1 MSPCARRQRV
11 IQFEESRRSSSDAV
25 QNQNQ
30 RDSMTPLN
38 LTAPPVPMNI
48 APQAPLSFPP
58 PRTIE
63 DTGLPTSFLYD
74 LALKIIYFAG
84 EMQALAVADE
94 MRLPHTNLVENVL
107 NFLVKEEFCQ
117 ITGATGFNERAYRY
131 VVTSKGSAKAQE
143 LLARNTYAGPAP
155 VPLTAY
161 NDAMGRQEIG
171 LISVSRDT
179 IRNSFTD
186 IVISDAMLRR
196 VGPAVNSARSI
207 FLYGPPGNGKTTIA
221 EHMARLLGG
230 NVYLPHAVYADGQI
244 IRLFDHINHRAVSE
258 SQRLGASNETARRD
272 TRWVLCQRPFINV
285 GGELTLETLDLIFD
299 PVSKTYEAPFQ
310 MKANGGMFLI
320 DDFGR
325 QQMRPQD
332 LLNRWIVPLEK
343 RYDFLTLQTGKKIEI
358 PFDALIVFSTNLDPR
373 DLMDEAFLRRIRY
386 KINVPNPSWDDFRV
400 IFQMNCAQRHIPYDE
415 EMFKYLVLEHYVKIK
430 REPKSVHPR
439 DLLDQ
444 LMDIARYLQKEP
456 RLEQE
461 LLDAAVDAYFVK
473 LS

>member
-1 MSPCARRQRV
+1 MSAFISSAPTLTKTS
-11 IQFEESRRSSSDAV
+11 ESSG
-25 QNQNQ
+25 
-30 RDSMTPLN
+30 
-38 LTAPPVPMNI
+38 PVFA
-48 APQAPLSFPP
+48 APQSIF
-58 PRTIE
+58 
-63 DTGLPTSFLYD
+63 DTGLPASFIQD

-84 EMQALAVADE
+84 EIAAHAVAEE
-94 MRLPHTNLVENVL
+94 MRLPHSNIVENVL
-107 NFLVKEEFCQ
+107 TFLVKEEFCQ
-117 ITGATGFNERAYRY
+117 ITGAQGYSERAYRY
-131 VVTSKGSAKAQE
+131 TLTGKGSNKAQE
-143 LLARNTYAGPAP
+143 LLARSQYAGPAP
-155 VPLTAY
+155 VPLATY
-161 NDAMGRQEIG
+161 IETVRKQGIG
-171 LISVSRDT
+171 TVLAQQHT
-179 IRNSFTD
+179 IRNFFDD

-230 NVYLPHAVYADGQI
+230 SVYLPYAIYADGQI
-244 IRLFDHINHRAVSE
+244 IRLYDQINHQAIEEPPRKGTTGE
-258 SQRLGASNETARRD
+258 LTRRD
-272 TRWVLCQRPFINV
+272 QRWVLCRRPFIVV

-310 MKANGGMFLI
+310 MKANCGMFLI

-325 QQMRPQD
+325 QQLRPQD
-332 LLNRWIVPLEK
+332 LLNRWVVPLEK

-358 PFDALIVFSTNLDPR
+358 PFDVLIVFSTNLDPH

-386 KINVPNPSWDDFRV
+386 KINVPNPSWDDFRT
-400 IFQMNCAQRHIPYDE
+400 IFQRNCAQRNIPYDE
-415 EMFKYLVLEHYVKIK
+415 EMFKYLVLEHYVKVK

-444 LMDIARYLQKEP
+444 ILDIARYLQKEP
-456 RLEQE
+456 RLEKE

>member
-1 MSPCARRQRV
+1 MAAMNV
-11 IQFEESRRSSSDAV
+11 
-25 QNQNQ
+25 
-30 RDSMTPLN
+30 
-38 LTAPPVPMNI
+38 TAPPVPLNFTTQTTLTFP
-48 APQAPLSFPP
+48 APQSIA
-58 PRTIE
+58 

-84 EMQALAVADE
+84 EIQAHSVAEE
-94 MRLPHTNLVENVL
+94 MRLPHPNIVENVL

-117 ITGATGFNERAYRY
+117 ITGASGYSERAYKY
-131 VVTSKGSAKAQE
+131 VATGKGTNKAQE
-143 LLARNTYAGPAP
+143 LLSRNQYAGPAP
-155 VPLTAY
+155 VPLNVY
-161 NDAMGRQEIG
+161 NEAMNRQGIG
-171 LISVSRDT
+171 LVSVDRSS
-179 IRNSFTD
+179 IGQAFSD
-186 IVISDAMLRR
+186 IVITDAMLRR

-221 EHMARLLGG
+221 ERMARLLGG
-230 NVYLPHAVYADGQI
+230 SVHLPHAVLADGQI
-244 IRLFDHINHRAVSE
+244 IRLYDAINHKALGDT
-258 SQRLGASNETARRD
+258 QRVGGGNDTARRD
-272 TRWVLCQRPFINV
+272 TRWVLCQRPFITV

-299 PVSKTYEAPFQ
+299 PISKTYEAPFQ

-358 PFDALIVFSTNLDPR
+358 PFDALIVFSTNLDPK

-386 KINVPNPSWDDFRV
+386 KIMVPNPSWEDFRA
-400 IFQMNCAQRHIPYDE
+400 IFQRNCSQRSIPYDE
-415 EMFKYLVLEHYVKIK
+415 EMFKYLVLEHYVKVK

-444 LMDIARYLQKEP
+444 LVDIARYLQKEP
-456 RLEQE
+456 RLERE

-473 LS
+473 LT